1 MRTNSLSPWFVTLAA
16 ALVVA
21 AFLVG
26 CENKPTTGSVDT
38 QAREAG
44 QKIDRAAQVAKEK
57 LTEAAKKTEVAV
69 NEGAD
74 KLGPQLQHA
83 GAELKPK
90 LESAGEKL
98 KEAAQKAGDQI
109 KAAEASDSGITG
121 NIKTKYVAEPGL
133 SALKIDVDTHDGVVT
148 LNGVVKDEAAKQR
161 AEQVASSVKGVKSVK
176 NHLTIKQG

>member
-1 MRTNSLSPWFVTLAA
+1 MRTNSLSPLLVTLATA
-16 ALVVA
+16 IVVA
-21 AFLVG
+21 AFLAG
-26 CENKPTTGSVDT
+26 CDNKPATGNVDA

-44 QKIDRAAQVAKEK
+44 AKLDNAAQRAKEK
-57 LTEAAKKTEVAV
+57 LEEAAKKTEVAV

-74 KLGPQLQHA
+74 KLKPQLQQA

-90 LESAGEKL
+90 LENAGEKL
-98 KEAAQKAGDQI
+98 KEAAQRTGDQI

-121 NIKTKYVAEPGL
+121 TIKTRYVAEPNL

-176 NHLTIKQG
+176 NHLTVKQG